1 MEDGPLWT
9 TRRTWEPDGPQGGQG
24 TPRLAYPNVEDS
36 AIPPKAVLP
45 AAVLAVKPLVPR
57 QDRGQRLDLLV
68 NRKSKREALPP
79 SALKADPS
87 HFVVSLVQ
95 IKNTRGMKSWQKL
108 PNQQ

>member
-68 NRKSKREALPP
+68 NWKSKREALPP

-95 IKNTRGMKSWQKL
+95 IKNTRGMKS
-108 PNQQ
+108 

>member
-68 NRKSKREALPP
+68 NWKSKREALPP

>member
-1 MEDGPLWT
+1 MEDRPLWA

-45 AAVLAVKPLVPR
+45 AAVLAVKPLVLR

-68 NRKSKREALPP
+68 NWKSKREASPP
-79 SALKADPS
+79 SVLKADPS
-87 HFVVSLVQ
+87 HF
-95 IKNTRGMKSWQKL
+95 IKFLLFRLRMHTG
-108 PNQQ
+108 